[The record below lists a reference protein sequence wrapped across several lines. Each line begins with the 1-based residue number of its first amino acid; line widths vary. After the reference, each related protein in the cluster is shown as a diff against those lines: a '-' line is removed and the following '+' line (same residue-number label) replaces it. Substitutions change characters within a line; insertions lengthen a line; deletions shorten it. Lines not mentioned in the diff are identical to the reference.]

1 MSTPL
6 MTPTRPVMRYHG
18 GKWILAQWIIDHL
31 PPHRIYVEPYGGAAS
46 VLLRKP
52 PAFATVYNDLDGDV
66 VNVFRVLRDR
76 AAAAD
81 LERLLRLTPW
91 ARVEFDGSYE
101 PSADPVEQ
109 ARRTLVRSF
118 MGFGTSSRR
127 PRRTGFRAAA
137 YRDTAT
143 GAGDWAGYPDI
154 IQAFTESL
162 AGVCL
167 ECRPAHEVIA
177 QQDGPETLFY
187 VDPPYPA
194 STRSSIAGRVA
205 RGESYAHEMSD
216 DDHRRLAEDL
226 HNIEGMA
233 VLSGYPCDLYDRELY
248 PDWHRVERPSLADGG
263 RARTEVL
270 WISPA
275 AAARGRQL
283 CFLDSPA

>member
-1 MSTPL
+1 MNTVPA
-6 MTPTRPVMRYHG
+6 PRRPVMRYHG
-18 GKWILAQWIIDHL
+18 GKWRMAQWIIDHL

-46 VLLRKP
+46 VLLRKA
-52 PAFATVYNDLDGDV
+52 PAFATVYNDLDGEV

-76 AAAAD
+76 AAAAE

-91 ARVEFDGSYE
+91 ARVEFEGSYE
-101 PSADPVEQ
+101 PAPDPIEQ
-109 ARRTLVRSF
+109 ARRTLVRGF
-118 MGFGTSSRR
+118 MGFGASSRR
-127 PRRTGFRAAA
+127 QRRTGFRAAA

-154 IQAFTESL
+154 IQAFTERL

-167 ECRPAHEVIA
+167 ECRPAEEVIA

-194 STRSSIAGRVA
+194 STRSSLAGRVV
-205 RGESYAHEMSD
+205 RGEAYAHDMSD
-216 DDHRRLAEDL
+216 DNHRELAEVL
-226 HNIEGMA
+226 RRIEGMA

-248 PDWHRVERPSLADGG
+248 PDWHRIERASLADGG

-283 CFLDSPA
+283 RLMEVLA